1 MAFRQQRNMGAR
13 PHICLVER
21 SDFAESDRANGATC
35 KMSVVYLPRCHMCG
49 WTMRLVRVCERGRIR
64 LRVLQCTRCH
74 AELMWT
80 PGLHDDP
87 ANKFL
92 AAVFPPKA
100 EEPGL

>member
-1 MAFRQQRNMGAR
+1 
-13 PHICLVER
+13 
-21 SDFAESDRANGATC
+21 
-35 KMSVVYLPRCHMCG
+35 
-49 WTMRLVRVCERGRIR
+49 MRLVRVCERGRMR

-92 AAVFPPKA
+92 AAIFPPKA
-100 EEPGL
+100 DEPAL